1 MDPITKKI
9 LIRNIIIQAIIY
21 IVVGFAITIGIL
33 FFAQSFGIKG
43 WIDGLIFAGA
53 LLMAFSWMIIIS
65 NANMFTTLV
74 YGVKQFVTSLMGRK
88 MEKDIVDYT
97 SSRKIYGKEFILVPL
112 SIGLFF
118 IISGVILWV
127 FFL

>member
-74 YGVKQFVTSLMGRK
+74 
-88 MEKDIVDYT
+88 
-97 SSRKIYGKEFILVPL
+97 
-112 SIGLFF
+112 
-118 IISGVILWV
+118 
-127 FFL
+127 

>member
-43 WIDGLIFAGA
+43 W
-53 LLMAFSWMIIIS
+53 LMAWFCWGIVNGLFMMIIIS

-74 YGVKQFVTSLMGRK
+74 YGVKQFVTS
-88 MEKDIVDYT
+88 
-97 SSRKIYGKEFILVPL
+97 
-112 SIGLFF
+112 
-118 IISGVILWV
+118 
-127 FFL
+127 